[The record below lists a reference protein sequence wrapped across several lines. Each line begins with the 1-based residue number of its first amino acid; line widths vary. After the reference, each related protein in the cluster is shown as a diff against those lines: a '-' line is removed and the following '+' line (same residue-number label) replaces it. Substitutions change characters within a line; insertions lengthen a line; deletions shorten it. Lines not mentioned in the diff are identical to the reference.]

1 MANKTF
7 NNVKLNVA
15 YTKAEAF
22 EALNPA
28 TDKNLSNIIGKV
40 ARWYEEIGKDKGHTY
55 TFTTGAATGTF
66 NVAVDNGDPTP
77 VTVNLTGVV
86 TTVDGKISPSLL
98 PSYVDDVIEGYY
110 DATAKKFYTDSAK
123 TQPIDGESGKIYIDI
138 TDGQNIGYRFISST
152 DGYYAIKSELPPTF
166 SETAAGIVPA
176 SGNGGTT
183 KFLRGDGSWQ
193 TIATTD
199 TKNTA
204 GSTNNTGKLYLIGAK
219 SQDANPQ
226 TYSNS
231 AVYVQNGTLYATAIN
246 ATSITNLMDRIS
258 VMTGAKVNGDG
269 TKSAGTKG
277 LVPAPAAGD
286 ENAILCGDGIWY
298 NDITFNCVADS

>member
-7 NNVKLNVA
+7 DNVKLNVA
-15 YTKAEAF
+15 YTKADVF

-55 TFTTGAATGTF
+55 TFTTGDATGTF

-110 DATAKKFYTDSAK
+110 DATAKKFYSDAEK
-123 TQPIDGESGKIYIDI
+123 TQPIDGEKGKIYIDV
-138 TDGQNIGYRFISST
+138 TDGQNIGYRFLSET

-166 SETAAGIVPA
+166 STTAPGIVPA
-176 SGNGGTT
+176 SGSDGAT
-183 KFLRGDGSWQ
+183 KFLRGDGTWQ
-193 TIATTD
+193 TVTGTD

-204 GSTNNTGKLYLIGAK
+204 GATNDADKLYLIGAK

-231 AVYVQNGTLYATAIN
+231 AVYIQDGTLYATTVN
-246 ATSITNLMDRIS
+246 ATNITGINDKVS
-258 VMTGAKVNGDG
+258 VMTGA
-269 TKSAGTKG
+269 TATAAGTKG

-286 ENAILCGDGIWY
+286 DDAVLCGDGNWY
-298 NDITFNCVADS
+298 DTFTFNCVADS